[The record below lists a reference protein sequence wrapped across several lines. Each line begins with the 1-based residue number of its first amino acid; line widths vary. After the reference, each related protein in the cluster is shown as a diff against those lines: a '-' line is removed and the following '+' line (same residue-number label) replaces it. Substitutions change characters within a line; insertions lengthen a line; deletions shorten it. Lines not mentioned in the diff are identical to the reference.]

1 MALSVQ
7 EIRDILIKEYRLK
20 EEEVNNIKGKAA
32 LLEALNAEMQ
42 SNVVFGEGQEISYKS
57 SEVISSVENSVELD
71 RSSPEWSDHVMGLF
85 SNDEVMEK
93 DDKRYPTLKGLRRV
107 FLKIFGSPSF
117 SGIVEYS
124 SPTSESSCGRAH
136 ANYELRFSH
145 YGVENVYRGAA
156 DAYPGNIAGGYQVYP
171 LAIAENRAEAR
182 AYRKALMLNIVTAEE
197 IGNENTEFTSVLT
210 STGEF
215 NEAEPM
221 SENQLLVIKNK
232 CKELSIDMDT
242 FLTFMKKELGVQN
255 LTKKEGLE
263 CVKKIGS
270 YSNDPKLVP
279 GELK

>member
-1 MALSVQ
+1 M
-7 EIRDILIKEYRLK
+7 
-20 EEEVNNIKGKAA
+20 
-32 LLEALNAEMQ
+32 LEALNAEMQ
-42 SNVVFGEGQEISYKS
+42 NNVVFGEGQEISCDQNITS
-57 SEVISSVENSVELD
+57 TIEDTEELD
-71 RSSPEWSDHVMGLF
+71 RSSPEWSDHVMSLF
-85 SNDEVMEK
+85 SNDEVMVK
-93 DDKRYPTLKGLRRV
+93 DEKRYPTLKGLRRV
-107 FLKIFGSPSF
+107 FLKIFGPPSF

-124 SPTSESSCGRAH
+124 SPTSEGSCGRAH

-145 YGVENVYRGAA
+145 YGVDNVYRGAA

-182 AYRKALMLNIVTAEE
+182 AYRKAMMLNIVTAEE

-232 CKELSIDMDT
+232 CRELSIDMDA
-242 FLTFMKKELGVQN
+242 FLAFMKRELGVQN